1 MERNACEVFTQMF
14 TKLGREKKMEVGER
28 KELYLLS
35 WNL

>member
-1 MERNACEVFTQMF
+1 MRSIYSDVYKVGER
-14 TKLGREKKMEVGER
+14 KKKMEVGER